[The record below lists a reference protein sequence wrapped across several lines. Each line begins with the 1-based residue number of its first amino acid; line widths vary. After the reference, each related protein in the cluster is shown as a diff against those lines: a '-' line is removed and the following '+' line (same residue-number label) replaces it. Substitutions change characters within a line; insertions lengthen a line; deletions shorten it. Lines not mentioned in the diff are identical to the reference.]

1 MMSVRA
7 ALLAGVLAFC
17 AVDVAQAQC
26 GDAAC
31 VRASTTTASVSSSQ
45 SELLDSQLS
54 SMLGLPL
61 GQTVDLTAADYQALA
76 NANLNLSALT
86 QALNAAGVG
95 TDADGAL
102 NTSTSLSTLLGALS
116 VGANANGSP
125 AAAAA
130 LDKLRTQTAS
140 VNTQSVTLAGLIEA
154 DVRDVQLQNSQVNLL
169 DTVTGTASVFNK
181 TNVVNARDVTLS
193 GSSLGL
199 PSSIGSVTLSTL
211 VVEPAVMVCG
221 TTGTKFYSAAVRIRA
236 RINLTGQGVNLSL
249 PPLTSLRLNLVSL
262 DLVAAVGR
270 ASGTITAL
278 DATARTLTVQ
288 ATPGVAELYLGTISD
303 ANFLDR
309 TTPIDPATEL
319 TPGVIGNLALAVTV
333 LNATATVSAKSYA
346 LGTTPTPQ
354 NLNFTGPYEQTL
366 SATTQAGFVNTLQ
379 DTLLSNLE
387 VTIGAFSGN
396 LGLSSGVLST
406 LTTNLGALVTSTLKS
421 GSGLLKPLLGT
432 VTSGVLD
439 PVLAQLG
446 VKLGEVSVTAK
457 LPYKSTA
464 STCDDGQYCT
474 INDSCNA
481 TGVCTGT
488 ARSCSDDKTCT
499 VDACDEAAD
508 ACKSTLDASSCLINN
523 TCVASGASDPNNSCL
538 GCNPAVLAT
547 GYSLKAI
554 PGCLI
559 NDACPNGC
567 RIGDSCV
574 AAGSSPTGFPCLFCN
589 PSNPVG
595 WSNRTQGTGCDDGL
609 FCTTSDT
616 CNALGVCAGTTR
628 SCSDNLSCTTDAC
641 SEATDSCLN
650 TATNTGCFING
661 NCIQAGFDDPSNSC
675 YACTPAASTTTYSL
689 KATAQC
695 TNPGTPD
702 AGTPPAGDA
711 GADPDAGTP
720 EGDAGTPPGPNLCGC
735 QISGACVATGAAS
748 PSNPCLICDPTQST
762 TAFRP
767 APSGL
772 ACSDGQFCTAL
783 DRCDAN
789 GACVGT
795 AATCNSNGS
804 DCTGQVCDEA
814 NDSCTASVTVG
825 CMVNSQCYPEGAVQ
839 PGNPCFV
846 CEGDISHTSFTYL
859 PTSAG
864 CVDAQDG
871 GTDDTTGDDDAG
883 RPDTG
888 VGGGNTVDTLD
899 GGGDAGRD
907 AGQDA
912 GRDSGVRVDAG
923 STPVEDDAGEDRRG
937 GLAGDGGCALSGRG
951 DQSGSLLWMLGT
963 LALIGWRRRR
973 SQLSA

>member
-1 MMSVRA
+1 M
-7 ALLAGVLAFC
+7 
-17 AVDVAQAQC
+17 
-26 GDAAC
+26 
-31 VRASTTTASVSSSQ
+31 SSSQ
-45 SELLDSQLS
+45 SELLDTQLS

-61 GQTVDLTAADYQALA
+61 GQTVDLTVADYQALA
-76 NANLNLSALT
+76 NANLNLSAVT

-95 TDADGAL
+95 TDANGAL
-102 NTSTSLSTLLGALS
+102 NTSTSLSTVLGALS
-116 VGANANGSP
+116 VGANANGNG

-140 VNTQSVTLAGLIEA
+140 VNTQNVTLGGLIEA
-154 DVRDVQLQNSQVNLL
+154 DTRDVQLQNSQINLL
-169 DTVTGTASVFNK
+169 DTVTGTASVFNQ
-181 TNVVNARDVTLS
+181 TNVANLRDVTVS
-193 GSSLGL
+193 GSALGL
-199 PSSIGSVTLSTL
+199 PSSIGSVVLSVV

-221 TTGTKFYSAAVRIRA
+221 TTGTKFYSAAIRIRA
-236 RINLTGQGVNLSL
+236 RINLTGQGVNLNL

-262 DLVAAVGR
+262 DLVAAIGR
-270 ASGTITAL
+270 AAGTITAL

-319 TPGVIGNLALAVTV
+319 TPAVIANLALSVTI
-333 LNATATVSAKSYA
+333 LNATASVTARSYA
-346 LGTTPTPQ
+346 IGGTPTPQ

-366 SATTQAGFVNTLQ
+366 TATTQAGFVNTLQ
-379 DTLLSNLE
+379 DSLLNNLE
-387 VTIGAFSGN
+387 VQVSAFSGN
-396 LGLSSGVLST
+396 LGLTSGVLSA
-406 LTTNLGALVTSTLKS
+406 LTTNLGTLVTNTLKS
-421 GSGLLKPLLGT
+421 TSGLLKPVLSS
-432 VTSGVLD
+432 VTTGVLD
-439 PVLAQLG
+439 PLLAQLG

-464 STCDDGQYCT
+464 TTCDDGQYCT

-488 ARSCSDDKTCT
+488 PRSCSDNKTCT

-523 TCVASGASDPNNSCL
+523 NCVAANAQDPNNSCL
-538 GCNPAVLAT
+538 ACNPAVLTT
-547 GYSLKAI
+547 GYSLRAI
-554 PGCLI
+554 TGCLI
-559 NDACPNGC
+559 NDSCPNGC

-574 AAGSSPTGFPCLFCN
+574 QAGSSPTGLPCLYCN
-589 PSNPVG
+589 PSNPLG
-595 WSNRTQGTGCDDGL
+595 WSNRLQGTGCDDGL

-616 CNALGVCAGTTR
+616 CNAIGVCVGAAR
-628 SCSDNLSCTTDAC
+628 SCSDNLSCTTDVC
-641 SEATDSCLN
+641 SEASDSCLN
-650 TATNTGCFING
+650 AATNTGCFING
-661 NCIQAGFDDPSNSC
+661 NCIQAGFDDPNNSC
-675 YACTPAASTTTYSL
+675 YTCTPAASTTTYSL

-695 TNPGTPD
+695 TNPNPGTPDGGTPTDGDAGTNPD
-702 AGTPPAGDA
+702 AGTPP
-711 GADPDAGTP
+711 
-720 EGDAGTPPGPNLCGC
+720 GDAGTPPGPNLCGC

-762 TAFRP
+762 TAFSS

-783 DRCDAN
+783 DRCDGN

-804 DCTGQVCDEA
+804 DCTGQVCDET

-825 CMVNSQCYPEGAVQ
+825 CMVNSQCYAEGAVQ
-839 PGNPCFV
+839 PGNPCFI
-846 CEGDISHTSFTYL
+846 CEGDISHTSFTYV

-864 CVDAQDG
+864 CVNAQDG
-871 GTDDTTGDDDAG
+871 GPDDTTGDDDAG
-883 RPDTG
+883 RGDASI
-888 VGGGNTVDTLD
+888 GGGNEIDTLD

-907 AGQDA
+907 AGVDA
-912 GRDSGVRVDAG
+912 GRDARIVADTGIPGED
-923 STPVEDDAGEDRRG
+923 DDAGEGRRG
-937 GLAGDGGCALSGRG
+937 GLAGDGGCAVSGRG

-973 SQLSA
+973 NQLGA